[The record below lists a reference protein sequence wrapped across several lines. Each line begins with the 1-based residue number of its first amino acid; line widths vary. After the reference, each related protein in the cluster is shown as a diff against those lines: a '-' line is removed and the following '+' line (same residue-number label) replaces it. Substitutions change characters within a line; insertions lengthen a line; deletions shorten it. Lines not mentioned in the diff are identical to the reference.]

1 MQRIGAPT
9 LGSVAVTNEV
19 PLYGQPLPKKK
30 RLTGAE
36 ALASTPLGTVNAERL
51 PEVLRALANLAE
63 HNPGLALLHLSQLGM
78 PPQLY
83 GFAIQRVDAAQTGP
97 VTQQELPKPTGEG
110 LRLTLDPKVQA
121 AWEVSAFGLKSF
133 IQPNV
138 LLDFGEKTPRFG
150 AKERAE
156 VFKAIAAEVRG
167 EGPNDQTF
175 WEYRAERA
183 GQRIM
188 ERFPKLQRLELRL
201 HVSGFGEVRK
211 GEGVNSVRD
220 RSCICTLTRQGD
232 GSTTT
237 RHGFEVRE
245 AHRALQILGHAIE
258 PRDLYYRA
266 HYRGQAAEGPDYW
279 VLQRFMDQAIL
290 ALSGGQVGPT
300 GLGLKDAKPNPLLR
314 ESEADRRAFAQDL
327 SQLQARVK
335 ARLPGPK
342 VTQEEILRIALE
354 EIAQTLKTTQHPALV
369 EVRRTVGSIEL
380 GSHSVAALPY
390 GGERSAVPEALSVGP
405 FTL

>member
-1 MQRIGAPT
+1 MQGIGTST
-9 LGSVAVTNEV
+9 LGPVGVTTDV

-36 ALASTPLGTVNAERL
+36 VLASTPLGTVNAERL

-63 HNPGLALLHLSQLGM
+63 HNPGLALLHLSQLGL
-78 PPQLY
+78 PAPLY
-83 GFAIQRVDAAQTGP
+83 AFAIQRVDSTQTGP
-97 VTQQELPKPTGEG
+97 VTQQDLPKPKGEG
-110 LRLTLDPKVQA
+110 LRLTLDPRVQA

-183 GQRIM
+183 AQRIM
-188 ERFPKLQRLELRL
+188 ERNPKLQRLELRL
-201 HVSGFGEVRK
+201 HVSGFGEVK
-211 GEGVNSVRD
+211 NGEGVNSVRD
-220 RSCICTLTRQGD
+220 RSCICTLTRQSD
-232 GSTTT
+232 GTT
-237 RHGFEVRE
+237 RSRHAFEVRE
-245 AHRALQILGHAIE
+245 AHRALQVMGHAIE

-266 HYRGQAAEGPDYW
+266 HYRGHTPEGPDYW

-290 ALSGGQVGPT
+290 ALSGGQVGAT

-314 ESEADRRAFAQDL
+314 ESDADRRAFGQDL
-327 SQLQARVK
+327 LQLQARVK
-335 ARLPGPK
+335 ARLQSSGMS
-342 VTQEEILRIALE
+342 QEEILRVAME
-354 EIAQTLKTTQHPALV
+354 EIAQTLKTTQHPLLV
-369 EVRRTVGSIEL
+369 EVRRTVGELEL

-390 GGERSAVPEALSVGP
+390 GGERNSAPPNLSVGP
-405 FTL
+405 FPL